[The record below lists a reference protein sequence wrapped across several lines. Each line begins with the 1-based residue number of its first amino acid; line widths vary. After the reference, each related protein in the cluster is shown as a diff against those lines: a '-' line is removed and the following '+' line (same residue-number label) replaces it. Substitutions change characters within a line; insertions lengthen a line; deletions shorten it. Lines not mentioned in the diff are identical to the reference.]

1 MPARLRYS
9 VSHFAVASRETLLL
23 AEDCCE
29 DWRVMVVPS
38 VLWQRDSTIMLLP
51 SRKQDINAQ
60 LQMAEILLKGL
71 GSMSQMDVD
80 CEE

>member
-1 MPARLRYS
+1 
-9 VSHFAVASRETLLL
+9 
-23 AEDCCE
+23 
-29 DWRVMVVPS
+29 MVVPS
-38 VLWQRDSTIMLLP
+38 ALWQRDSTIMLLP